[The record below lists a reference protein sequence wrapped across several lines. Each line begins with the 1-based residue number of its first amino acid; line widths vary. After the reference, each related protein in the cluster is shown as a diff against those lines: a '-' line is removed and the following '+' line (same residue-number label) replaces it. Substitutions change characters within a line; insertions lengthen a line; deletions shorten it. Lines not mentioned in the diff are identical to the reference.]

1 MTTSNEIQGG
11 RWDEFYRRKFNLK
24 GGPNTPDLA
33 TEIVPTIPLPFGA
46 EDRFLLQ
53 DKLCMGIGS
62 ATGLAA
68 QFPRIVLEMPIGSNK
83 IGIVEGMWLLSGG
96 SQVQLSVATFFAPGV
111 STSQLTSTRDARW
124 GAQGISLPTMI
135 INSGSVAA
143 LIVGRVLQFGSG
155 DDRAF
160 IPLDIVLWPPPGS
173 GAFLIVEGRSAT
185 GSITVNFLW
194 RETVVDPSAD
204 A

>member
-1 MTTSNEIQGG
+1 MSTPNDIQGG

-24 GGPNTPDLA
+24 GGPNTPELA
-33 TEIVPTIPLPFGA
+33 AEIVPTIPLPFGA

-53 DKLCMGIGS
+53 DKLCMGRGS
-62 ATGLAA
+62 AVGSAG

-96 SQVQLSVATFFAPGV
+96 SQVQLNVATFQASGV
-111 STSQLTSTRDARW
+111 SSSELTSTRDARW
-124 GAQGISLPTMI
+124 GAQTISFPTMTI
-135 INSGSVAA
+135 TTGSVAA
-143 LIVGRVLQFGSG
+143 LLGQALLQFGAG

-173 GAFLIVEGRSAT
+173 GAMILVEGRSAA